1 MNRIVTMLTTLLVIS
16 FSWLQSAV
24 AQDAAPKAVPV
35 EFFACNFQDG
45 KGMAD
50 LDKVIDKFKAYADQ
64 NDVGYTAWTLTP
76 QFTNDREEDAF
87 DVGWLGAWPDGNA
100 FGKSQDNWMTKGR
113 DVAKAF
119 GAVIDCSNRHE
130 MASSI
135 AINAPEEPP
144 GDGVVMFYACSLG
157 DGKSPNDAIAA
168 AGKLSGAMT
177 ALGTNASSW
186 LFFPGM
192 GAGDIDFDFW
202 RVVAFNNY
210 TELGAA
216 AETYMNGGG
225 WQKNME
231 ILGPVAGCSSP
242 GVYDARLVRA
252 GARP

>member
-1 MNRIVTMLTTLLVIS
+1 MKKIVKAVAVL
-16 FSWLQSAV
+16 SAV
-24 AQDAAPKAVPV
+24 SALWAQAALAQNGAPKANPV
-35 EFFACNFQDG
+35 EFFACNFHDG

-64 NDVGYTAWTLTP
+64 NDAGYTAWTLTA
-76 QFTNDREEDAF
+76 QFTNDSEEDAF

-119 GAVIDCSNRHE
+119 DAVIDCSNRHE
-130 MASSI
+130 MASSMV
-135 AINAPEEPP
+135 INAPQNPP
-144 GDGVVMFYACSLG
+144 GNGVVMFYACSLA

-168 AGKLSGAMT
+168 AKNLTAAMT
-177 ALGTNASSW
+177 SLGTSASSW

-216 AETYMNGGG
+216 VETFMNGGG
-225 WQKNME
+225 WQKSME
-231 ILGPVAGCSSP
+231 IMGPVASCSSP

>member
-1 MNRIVTMLTTLLVIS
+1 MNRISTVVAMLLALAVP
-16 FSWLQSAV
+16 WAQSAV
-24 AQDAAPKAVPV
+24 AQDGAQKANPV

-50 LDKVIDKFKAYADQ
+50 LNNVIEKFKAYADQ

-76 QFTNDREEDAF
+76 QFTNDGDDAF

-119 GAVIDCSNRHE
+119 GAVIDCSSRHE
-130 MASSI
+130 MASSMV
-135 AINAPEEPP
+135 INPPKAPP
-144 GDGVVMFYACSLG
+144 GNGVVMFYACSLG

-168 AGKLSGAMT
+168 AKKLTGAMT
-177 ALGTNASSW
+177 ALGTDASSW

-192 GAGDIDFDFW
+192 GAGNIDFDYW

-216 AETYMNGGG
+216 VETYMNGGG

-231 ILGPVAGCSSP
+231 IMGPVASCSSP